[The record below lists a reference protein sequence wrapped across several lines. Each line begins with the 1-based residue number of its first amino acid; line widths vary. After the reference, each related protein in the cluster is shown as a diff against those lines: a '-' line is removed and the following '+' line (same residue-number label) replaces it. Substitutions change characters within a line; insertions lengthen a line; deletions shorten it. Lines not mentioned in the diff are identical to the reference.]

1 MLRYTDRG
9 LFIPH
14 GSGPYSS
21 SFRIN
26 IIPQTVHIAG
36 PTAYH
41 FGDVMVE
48 VWIIWGLK
56 QNLSTDCHLLYG
68 PNVNLID
75 SSLLQKAAMD
85 KREIHHALPEALDLI
100 HRSLEQGYPVLAWD
114 IFFPEFGL
122 LYGYD
127 DDQRLLY
134 ADECGR
140 QDTLSYENLGRSV
153 LEEIF
158 VLALGESFEVT
169 MQEQLRK
176 SLRMILDHYEGRE
189 INSPSESV
197 RGIKAYDVWC
207 DAFRGRKVEPNGN
220 AYNIAVIMDGRKYAG
235 EFLKEVM
242 TSWPQAEEKDIR
254 VRSLL
259 GEAAELYVTIADN
272 FYSCINYIHF
282 RKVENPTSLR
292 MHSNRSGSWKRSRR
306 RNYEQLRFFGKR

>member
-1 MLRYTDRG
+1 
-9 LFIPH
+9 
-14 GSGPYSS
+14 
-21 SFRIN
+21 
-26 IIPQTVHIAG
+26 
-36 PTAYH
+36 
-41 FGDVMVE
+41 
-48 VWIIWGLK
+48 
-56 QNLSTDCHLLYG
+56 
-68 PNVNLID
+68 
-75 SSLLQKAAMD
+75 MD
-85 KREIHHALPEALDLI
+85 
-100 HRSLEQGYPVLAWD
+100 QGYPVLAWD

-127 DDQRLLY
+127 DDQRLLF

-242 TSWPQAEEKDIR
+242 TSWPQAEETDIR

-259 GEAAELYVTIADN
+259 GEAAELYVHIADN
-272 FYSCINYIHF
+272 FSKLHQLYPFPQGGEPNEPSNAQQSIGLLETIKTKEL
-282 RKVENPTSLR
+282 RAVEILR
-292 MHSNRSGSWKRSRR
+292 ETLN
-306 RNYEQLRFFGKR
+306 QLES